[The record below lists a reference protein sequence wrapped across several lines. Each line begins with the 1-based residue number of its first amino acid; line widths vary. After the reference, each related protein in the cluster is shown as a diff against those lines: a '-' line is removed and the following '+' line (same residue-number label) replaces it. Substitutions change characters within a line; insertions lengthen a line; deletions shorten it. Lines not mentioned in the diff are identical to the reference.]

1 MIWPLIIT
9 RSLVLRCHVLR
20 CHVLRSLEL
29 RCTILLIRI
38 DLLVVVRSLS
48 CLEWIVGLLI
58 RVATT
63 DRRCWGIYRILWNLL
78 VHCWI
83 LNLNLN
89 LLYFFF
95 LFRLFLINI
104 YCICRLL
111 HVLSSSSL
119 YTTPSN
125 TYTTTNYWY
134 PNSRGFWHF

>member
-9 RSLVLRCHVLR
+9 RSLILR

-29 RCTILLIRI
+29 RCVILLIRI
-38 DLLVVVRSLS
+38 DLLVVVRILS
-48 CLEWIVGLLI
+48 WLEWIVCLLI
-58 RVATT
+58 GVATT
-63 DRRCWGIYRILWNLL
+63 HRRCWGIIRILWNLL

-95 LFRLFLINI
+95 LFRLLLINI
-104 YCICRLL
+104 DCISRLF
-111 HVLSSSSL
+111 HVLGSSSL

-125 TYTTTNYWY
+125 TYTTTNNWH
-134 PNSRGFWHF
+134 PNCGGIWHFLI